1 MQGTTFCCVGQ
12 QFVKKI
18 QGFKPHVNNSYLMH
32 YSQNEKNGS
41 LHSVGVVCM
50 RSHSQILLGS
60 PYFAQNVKLITK
72 VKKKLKSVMNS
83 LIVLLFCL
91 SDEDL
96 KKKFFGFEKKSLI
109 DRISCFSINMA
120 HVILNPYQKKNLSTI
135 FFFAKVPKK

>member
-18 QGFKPHVNNSYLMH
+18 QGFKPHVNNPYLMH

-50 RSHSQILLGS
+50 RSHSQILLGT
-60 PYFAQNVKLITK
+60 PYFAYNVKLITK
-72 VKKKLKSVMNS
+72 VKNFFESVKKS

-96 KKKFFGFEKKSLI
+96 KKNVFWIWIKKFNI
-109 DRISCFSINMA
+109 
-120 HVILNPYQKKNLSTI
+120 
-135 FFFAKVPKK
+135 